1 MCVEI
6 KPPDSSPKGRH
17 TTADRKPHE
26 SFCITSS
33 TSNDK
38 HRDST
43 PITENTASFSTM
55 SEKMTDLEKADAST
69 HRSPSTAELGIT
81 EPVNALQRFCN
92 KLDAVCG
99 VETRGI
105 ERIPEEIRERD
116 MSLKDYIH
124 MYTM

>member
-1 MCVEI
+1 MTGN
-6 KPPDSSPKGRH
+6 KTPDFAMP
-17 TTADRKPHE
+17 
-26 SFCITSS
+26 
-33 TSNDK
+33 
-38 HRDST
+38 
-43 PITENTASFSTM
+43 
-55 SEKMTDLEKADAST
+55 EKMADLEKADVST
-69 HRSPSTAELGIT
+69 HQSPSTVGLGIS

-99 VETRGI
+99 VEARGI